1 MKKLFALFGRDLL
14 SSRRDTMLIYILV
27 FPLVFALAIALF
39 APGLNDTT
47 VNLAVLEDEEAE
59 YIAFIEKYAKVEKFP
74 SIEELE
80 RRINKRDEI
89 AGVLQYEDGHK
100 ILLQGNESDEVM
112 RAAKALN
119 ALYDLD
125 ANKEETTAQLSD
137 FGRTVPPLRT
147 KLVNMLIMM
156 VVMLSGMVIALGIV
170 EEKQDNTINAVNV
183 TPVSQNMFI
192 VGKSLLGGIAA
203 LISIVLVLL
212 ITGYHDI
219 NWGMILLVGILSM
232 ILSLVVGFVQGVG
245 SSDVIEAAGGVKLL
259 MLPIAAGVVGYEL
272 IAEPWQWTMYWNP
285 FYWAYKA
292 NDIILSK
299 TAAWSTVLLCAGI
312 VLVLSMIVYF
322 LFMPK
327 IRKGLS

>member
-14 SSRRDTMLIYILV
+14 SSRRDTMLIYIMV
-27 FPLVFALAIALF
+27 FPLIFALAISLF
-39 APGLNDTT
+39 APGLNDTA
-47 VNLAVLEDEEAE
+47 VNVAVLEGDDAE
-59 YIAFIEKYAKVEKFP
+59 YIAFMENYTKVEKFD
-74 SIEELE
+74 SMEELE

-89 AGVLQYEDGHK
+89 AGLVQHEDGHK

-125 ANKEETTAQLSD
+125 ATKEETTAQLSD

-147 KLVNMLIMM
+147 KLVNMLILM
-156 VVMLSGMVIALGIV
+156 VIMLSGMVIALGIV
-170 EEKQDNTINAVNV
+170 EEKQDNTINAINV
-183 TPVSQNMFI
+183 TPVSQNKFI
-192 VGKSLLGGIAA
+192 LGKSLIGGVTA
-203 LISIVLVLL
+203 LIGIVLALL

-219 NWGMILLVGILSM
+219 DWGMILLVGVLSM
-232 ILSLVVGFVQGVG
+232 ILSLVVGFVQGIG
-245 SSDVIEAAGGVKLL
+245 SSDVIEAAGGVKIM

-292 NDIILSK
+292 NDLILSK
-299 TAAWSTVLLCAGI
+299 SAAWGPVLLCAGI

-322 LFMPK
+322 LLMPK